1 MFYKIKQ
8 IENDKIKFTISKNQ
22 YNIVEIVKNNTDN
35 FQYVFIKKEDTN
47 ELFMSEYKDES
58 GNNFNLS
65 EFENSYN
72 NENIDEK
79 IIILTK

>member
-8 IENDKIKFTISKNQ
+8 IENDKIKFTISKNEF
-22 YNIVEIVKNNTDN
+22 NIGEIVKNNTDN
-35 FQYVFIKKEDTN
+35 FQYLFIKKENTN
-47 ELFMSEYKDES
+47 ELFMSEYKNES

-72 NENIDEK
+72 NENVDEK

>member
-8 IENDKIKFTISKNQ
+8 IENDKIKFTISKNEF
-22 YNIVEIVKNNTDN
+22 NIGEIVKNNIDN
-35 FQYVFIKKEDTN
+35 FQYIFIKKENTN